1 LVSALWGGWRA
12 CECVPVCT
20 APCSPVR
27 RIPHLTGSNA
37 PLLATEMPVLPG
49 SKEELCMQTA
59 LRSNMPE
66 DADLFVAGILRSLLS
81 LPAK

>member
-1 LVSALWGGWRA
+1 
-12 CECVPVCT
+12 
-20 APCSPVR
+20 
-27 RIPHLTGSNA
+27 
-37 PLLATEMPVLPG
+37 LLATEMPVLPG